1 MCDQSASGR
10 LLKFDQNLIKT
21 YIKLTPTHL
30 DQHTWINTLRSTHF
44 DQTATLKLGDRTPA
58 VSKHSEFTDSAEPL
72 ANSNPPMTPND
83 LVLPVKPTAMETTS
97 EENKI
102 ANHDQQLESANEP
115 ARPNLKEENDENN
128 KNRENNQKNNKS
140 PPLSASNS
148 RSNSASSSRCS
159 SPTPNHNEADH
170 ESNNP
175 TDTATNEHPA
185 AKESRV
191 DTLVNSLNKLV
202 AERLNSNS
210 SSSCTTGSSETKG
223 ENGKM
228 NGNCKSSRRRKTD
241 QPQQCKVEDEEELKE
256 FNEMNQMDELND
268 KDDLY
273 KEELDDEMD
282 DEMDYSTGHQQQIE
296 ELRKFKALEA
306 ILQQFSLQQQLNN
319 TLNPALGN
327 QLNQQLSHQLNQQ
340 LTNQINNLRSTRV
353 SDRGRM
359 NGQANSSNNSA
370 NSTPVNLSI
379 NSPRPDE
386 DEYLTNSRNQEFY
399 EPPTKFELDQFSSL
413 ASNLCKEFSVLLED
427 LRTELSS
434 RKANF
439 QSKLRA
445 RFDQF
450 LNGGDQDLEQ
460 FFSSTKE
467 HLTSTVVQL
476 IDVNF
481 QRYKT
486 KVVLQNFHGSF
497 GNNNA
502 NNLNNSLTINQL
514 NQISQSNQSSK
525 NLQSAMLLNN
535 SANRQRKNELR
546 SNNLSVSN
554 NLNSNGN
561 NLGNNLNNNSSA
573 NDLRSSNLVDQLN
586 RLQRSSPNLLAG
598 LDAANSLA
606 TSKLFQNINS
616 NLNTANLNPNFND
629 FKAPFGGLLADG
641 NLPGQNLSLMQHLL
655 HAQEEQLQKQLQKEN
670 QQDCAFAPKRK
681 RIKASDEPRR
691 TRTSNRITPNS
702 LGSIGQSIGAL
713 NQTVSAVNV
722 LPPKSTSEML
732 ANLVSRE
739 FNNATPLAHNLNHS
753 TNASLS
759 NSLNNVQ
766 ENESSANHQS
776 TNNSMNSSVFPF
788 NNSFM
793 NSFGQGDLDVQQL
806 MMAVNNGL
814 NNGQNSSN
822 RASPLSSFGGNLSAG
837 QAPFLLDPSSDNSMS
852 NDLDGAVESTSTL
865 SPVHLRKAKLMFFY
879 VRYPNSAIL
888 KTYFRDIRFNKNN
901 TGELF
906 GELFGDQYRL
916 VIKGLAIITN

>member
-1 MCDQSASGR
+1 
-10 LLKFDQNLIKT
+10 
-21 YIKLTPTHL
+21 
-30 DQHTWINTLRSTHF
+30 
-44 DQTATLKLGDRTPA
+44 
-58 VSKHSEFTDSAEPL
+58 
-72 ANSNPPMTPND
+72 MTPND
-83 LVLPVKPTAMETTS
+83 LVLPVKPTAMETSS
-97 EENKI
+97 EENKL
-102 ANHDQQLESANEP
+102 ANHDQQPEATNEP
-115 ARPNLKEENDENN
+115 SRPNLKEENDENN
-128 KNRENNQKNNKS
+128 KNRENNQKA
-140 PPLSASNS
+140 PSASNS
-148 RSNSASSSRCS
+148 RSNSATSSRCS
-159 SPTPNHNEADH
+159 SPQPNHNNAGEPDS
-170 ESNNP
+170 ESNQNDTP
-175 TDTATNEHPA
+175 TSEP

-191 DTLVNSLNKLV
+191 DNLVNSLNKLV

-210 SSSCTTGSSETKG
+210 SSSCTTGSSDAKG

-256 FNEMNQMDELND
+256 FNEMNQIDELND

-296 ELRKFKALEA
+296 DLRKFKALEA

-379 NSPRPDE
+379 NSPRPDD

-399 EPPTKFELDQFSSL
+399 EPPSKFELDQFSSL

-427 LRTELSS
+427 LQTEIAS

-460 FFSSTKE
+460 FFASTKE
-467 HLTSTVVQL
+467 HLTSTVGQL

-497 GNNNA
+497 GNNG
-502 NNLNNSLTINQL
+502 NNLNNSLTVNQL
-514 NQISQSNQSSK
+514 NQITNQTNQSSK

-535 SANRQRKNELR
+535 SANRPRKNELR
-546 SNNLSVSN
+546 SNNLPV
-554 NLNSNGN
+554 GQ
-561 NLGNNLNNNSSA
+561 NLNNGGGNNNSTA

-598 LDAANSLA
+598 LDAANNLA

-616 NLNTANLNPNFND
+616 NLNPNFNN
-629 FKAPFGGLLADG
+629 FKAPFGGFLADG
-641 NLPGQNLSLMQHLL
+641 NLPGQNLTLMQHLL

-702 LGSIGQSIGAL
+702 LGSLGQSISSL
-713 NQTVSAVNV
+713 NQTV

-759 NSLNNVQ
+759 NSLNNAQ
-766 ENESSANHQS
+766 DAESAVNHQS

-793 NSFGQGDLDVQQL
+793 NSFGQGDLELQQL

-814 NNGQNSSN
+814 NNGKDSSN

-837 QAPFLLDPSSDNSMS
+837 QAPFLLDQNSDNSMS

-901 TGELF
+901 TGESS
-906 GELFGDQYRL
+906 RP
-916 VIKGLAIITN
+916 K